1 MKTYS
6 EKTVDLPKKSDINSK
21 NKSGI
26 TSAAQFKNNRPQA
39 IAQQKLSEMADQHL
53 QKTPTVQQKTKDTI
67 QLKGDR
73 YYWVRP
79 NGGKWTY
86 VGAFKNH
93 AEANEWWKDNKSS
106 YPDGEFSQG
115 NSKTKFK

>member
-6 EKTVDLPKKSDINSK
+6 KKTDEKPKIPDNEGKTKSK
-21 NKSGI
+21 PKP
-26 TSAAQFKNNRPQA
+26 AAQFKDNRPQT
-39 IAQQKLSEMADQHL
+39 IAQQKLSGIADKHL
-53 QKTPTVQQKTKDTI
+53 QKSPTLQKKSNETI

-79 NGGKWTY
+79 NGGSWTY
-86 VGAFKNH
+86 VGAFKSH
-93 AEANEWWKDNKSS
+93 AEANQWWAENKSS